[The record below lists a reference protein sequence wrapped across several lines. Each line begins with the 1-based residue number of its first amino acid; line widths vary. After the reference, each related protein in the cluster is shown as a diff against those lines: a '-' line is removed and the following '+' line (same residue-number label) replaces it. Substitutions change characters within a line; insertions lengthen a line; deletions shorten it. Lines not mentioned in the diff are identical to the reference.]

1 MEKIFIFSGRIARD
15 LIQSKKYNLIDITVN
30 QKDKKRTVFIFEKSE
45 ELIKYLKERYNIE
58 VE

>member
-30 QKDKKRTVFIFEKSE
+30 QRDKKRTVFIFEKTE
-45 ELIKYLKERYNIE
+45 ELIEYLAKRHNIE